1 MLSKALKTNADI
13 SKGILTGCLRATKE
27 GIFTGLNNLGID
39 TVLTRRGSLSTAI
52 GFTPEEVMAMFD
64 YYGLGN
70 GTMAT
75 ASGDRTFSAR
85 GMSRATW
92 KRSAM
97 MLIPI
102 HWSLSPTG
110 TTQATPLS
118 SESICRI

>member
-1 MLSKALKTNADI
+1 MSKALKTNADI

-70 GTMAT
+70 FYEKARKWYDGYSIGGQDLFCPWDV
-75 ASGDRTFSAR
+75 ASYVEALCDDADPDTRIA
-85 GMSRATW
+85 W
-92 KRSAM
+92 RSC
-97 MLIPI
+97 LPEE
-102 HWSLSPTG
+102 T
-110 TTQATPLS
+110 
-118 SESICRI
+118 